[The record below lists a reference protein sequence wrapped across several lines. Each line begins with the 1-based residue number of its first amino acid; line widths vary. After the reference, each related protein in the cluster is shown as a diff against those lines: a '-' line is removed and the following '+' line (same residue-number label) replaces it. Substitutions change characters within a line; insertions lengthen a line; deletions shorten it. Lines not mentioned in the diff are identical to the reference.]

1 MKQFHSFSE
10 QQTEKIACE
19 IAKLL
24 KKNDIIAFKGGLGA
38 GKTSFVRGLAK
49 GLELRDDVSSPTF
62 AIVNE
67 YRGEIPLYHFDMYKI
82 NSIEDLYST
91 GFFDYIDTD
100 GIIAVEWSENISAAL
115 PDKHITVEIE
125 HSGQDER
132 NIIISGD
139 ERF

>member
-10 QQTEKIACE
+10 QQTEEIACE
-19 IAKLL
+19 IAKIL
-24 KKNDIIAFKGGLGA
+24 KKKDIIAFKGGLGA
-38 GKTSFVRGLAK
+38 GKTAFVRGLAK
-49 GLELRDDVSSPTF
+49 GLKLRDDVSSPTF

-67 YRGEIPLYHFDMYKI
+67 YRGKIPLYHFDMYKI
-82 NSIEDLYST
+82 NTIEDLYST

-100 GIIAVEWSENISAAL
+100 SIMAVEWSENISAAL
-115 PDKHITVEIE
+115 PDKYITVEIE
-125 HSGQDER
+125 NCGQDER